1 MKCLT
6 ILTVMS
12 GAGGH
17 GIARTLFDNNP
28 QDRWYDHAKNNNKNK
43 NKFSKLHIAE
53 KHFQKAFANGQRF
66 PHLFDRIEPYLKD
79 IDAYYKLI
87 KPEIINC
94 SLGKKLVYTCHA
106 SPKDIRQRYKDC
118 YIIQIIPKEEIRLE
132 YFERHMETA
141 MFFPLQTNIDML
153 PNRRDLLND
162 LYWAQKEFATLYPQ
176 KNSLVEFYKHK
187 GYSKDQIY
195 NTEYANQNELY
206 KLHQKTKEF
215 SDTTIEFSSTS
226 DLNLQLENYTK
237 KSLDY

>member
-1 MKCLT
+1 M
-6 ILTVMS
+6 
-12 GAGGH
+12 
-17 GIARTLFDNNP
+17 
-28 QDRWYDHAKNNNKNK
+28 
-43 NKFSKLHIAE
+43 
-53 KHFQKAFANGQRF
+53 
-66 PHLFDRIEPYLKD
+66 
-79 IDAYYKLI
+79 
-87 KPEIINC
+87 
-94 SLGKKLVYTCHA
+94 YTCHA
-106 SPKDIRQRYKDC
+106 SPKDIRQRYKEC
-118 YIIQIIPKEEIRLE
+118 YIIQIIPKETNRLE

-141 MFFPLQTNIDML
+141 MFFPLQTNIDIL

-215 SDTTIEFSSTS
+215 ADTTIEFSSVS

>member
-6 ILTVMS
+6 ILTFMS

-17 GIARTLFDNNP
+17 GIARTLFENHP
-28 QDRWYDHAKNNNKNK
+28 QYRWYDHPKNNYKNK
-43 NKFSKLHIAE
+43 NKFSKLNIAE
-53 KHFQKAFANGQRF
+53 KHFQKVFANGQRF

-79 IDAYYKLI
+79 INAYYKLI

-106 SPKDIRQRYKDC
+106 SPKDIRQRYKEC
-118 YIIQIIPKEEIRLE
+118 YIIQIIPKEENRLE

-141 MFFPLQTNIDML
+141 MFFPLQTNIDIL

-187 GYSKDQIY
+187 GYSKEQIY

-215 SDTTIEFSSTS
+215 ADTTIEFSSVS

>member
-6 ILTVMS
+6 ILTFIS

-17 GIARTLFDNNP
+17 GIARSLFEKNP
-28 QDRWYDHAKNNNKNK
+28 LYRWYDHPKNNNSNK
-43 NKFSKLHIAE
+43 NKFSKLNIAE
-53 KHFQKAFANGQRF
+53 KHFQKVFANGQRF

-79 IDAYYKLI
+79 INAYYKLI

-106 SPKDIRQRYKDC
+106 SPKDIRQRYKEC
-118 YIIQIIPKEEIRLE
+118 YIIQIIPKETNRLE

-141 MFFPLQTNIDML
+141 MFFPLQTNIDIL

-187 GYSKDQIY
+187 GYSKEQIY

-215 SDTTIEFSSTS
+215 ADTTIEFSSVS

>member
-1 MKCLT
+1 M
-6 ILTVMS
+6 
-12 GAGGH
+12 
-17 GIARTLFDNNP
+17 
-28 QDRWYDHAKNNNKNK
+28 
-43 NKFSKLHIAE
+43 
-53 KHFQKAFANGQRF
+53 
-66 PHLFDRIEPYLKD
+66 
-79 IDAYYKLI
+79 
-87 KPEIINC
+87 
-94 SLGKKLVYTCHA
+94 VYTCHA
-106 SPKDIRQRYKDC
+106 SPKDIRQRYKEC
-118 YIIQIIPKEEIRLE
+118 NIIQIIPKEENRLE

>member
-6 ILTVMS
+6 ILTFIS

-17 GIARTLFDNNP
+17 GIARSLFEKNP
-28 QDRWYDHAKNNNKNK
+28 LYRWYDHPKNNNSNK
-43 NKFSKLHIAE
+43 NKFSKLNIAE
-53 KHFQKAFANGQRF
+53 KHFQKVFANGQRF

-79 IDAYYKLI
+79 INAYYKLI

-106 SPKDIRQRYKDC
+106 SPKDIRQRYKEC
-118 YIIQIIPKEEIRLE
+118 YIIQIIPKEENRLE

-141 MFFPLQTNIDML
+141 MFFPLQTNIDIL

-215 SDTTIEFSSTS
+215 ADTTIEFSSVS